1 MGKKIWSDL
10 SPYSLLQ
17 LGMLDEE
24 ISALRQMQAELT
36 RDFKV
41 LQEIIS
47 YQLTMALIMLAAK
60 LGKLRLCFLCTKKGC

>member
-1 MGKKIWSDL
+1 
-10 SPYSLLQ
+10 
-17 LGMLDEE
+17 MLDEE